1 MGTCYEK
8 KTESANVN
16 CDVVH
21 TFTSSNPHRTQIQT
35 ITITMKSLVNCP
47 GSGVKV
53 KIESDAPIPE
63 PSAKQV
69 LIKVVVSGSNPKDW
83 KVPEFA
89 AGYDGPDD
97 DSIMAKGKRDVN
109 QGDDIAGIVEKV
121 GKDVVEFKKGDRV
134 AAFHEMGGP
143 GGSYAEYALAWD
155 WTTFHIPAEKSF
167 EEAATIPLASLTAA
181 VAVFRNLK
189 LPTPWN
195 PATTST
201 PFVVYGAS
209 SAVGSFAIKLARNS
223 NVHPIIAI
231 AGKGSHYVETLLD
244 SSKGDIVIDY
254 RIGADEMISK
264 IRAHLKAGN
273 YSELRHGLDPGI
285 GLPSQK
291 VLTEVV
297 ASDGSIDLI
306 LPSDWDV
313 GSSQTKTKTS
323 VGTVHNQDNGAHGEK
338 QKHFAKGYEGARRPI
353 DYITGTYVMFSSGYL
368 RFYVEEMDPSDFS
381 DTLDDWQDVGT
392 IEIRPG
398 AMKLYDEDPNDAVG
412 IECYLMDQPTEGL
425 TIRLDETPDFA
436 DEDYYR
442 VDVIG
447 DARADACITFLG
459 EGVIELRL
467 DGQALDVDG
476 APDERNSPLV
486 KYEMNVASRR
496 SVKVNLLVR
505 PIGVDRRRRFDDFDI
520 ETASKGLEVRE
531 DELAWR
537 FDMGCWEYF
546 GKLRDAE
553 RDEDAYNASV
563 MAKVQIEV
571 LVYGKGD
578 GVVIK
583 GDVDLSGRGSDD
595 MVLHASEDFFNVA

>member
-1 MGTCYEK
+1 
-8 KTESANVN
+8 
-16 CDVVH
+16 
-21 TFTSSNPHRTQIQT
+21 
-35 ITITMKSLVNCP
+35 MKNLVNCP

-53 KIESDAPIPE
+53 KIESDTPIPE

-89 AGYDGPDD
+89 ASYDGPDD
-97 DSIMAKGKRDVN
+97 DSIMARGKRGVN

-273 YSELRHGLDPGI
+273 YGELRHGLDPGI

-297 ASDGSIDLI
+297 ASDGSIDLV

-323 VGTVHNQDNGAHGEK
+323 VGTVHNQDNGAHGADASDLGLVTCRWFTRAL
-338 QKHFAKGYEGARRPI
+338 QA
-353 DYITGTYVMFSSGYL
+353 GTFGGHPFEV
-368 RFYVEEMDPSDFS
+368 
-381 DTLDDWQDVGT
+381 
-392 IEIRPG
+392 RPG
-398 AMKLYDEDPNDAVG
+398 
-412 IECYLMDQPTEGL
+412 GL
-425 TIRLDETPDFA
+425 
-436 DEDYYR
+436 
-442 VDVIG
+442 G
-447 DARADACITFLG
+447 G
-459 EGVIELRL
+459 G
-467 DGQALDVDG
+467 GQALKDLKDG
-476 APDERNSPLV
+476 KQSAV
-486 KYEMNVASRR
+486 KYVFRIADT
-496 SVKVNLLVR
+496 
-505 PIGVDRRRRFDDFDI
+505 P
-520 ETASKGLEVRE
+520 GL
-531 DELAWR
+531 
-537 FDMGCWEYF
+537 
-546 GKLRDAE
+546 
-553 RDEDAYNASV
+553 
-563 MAKVQIEV
+563 
-571 LVYGKGD
+571 
-578 GVVIK
+578 
-583 GDVDLSGRGSDD
+583 
-595 MVLHASEDFFNVA
+595 